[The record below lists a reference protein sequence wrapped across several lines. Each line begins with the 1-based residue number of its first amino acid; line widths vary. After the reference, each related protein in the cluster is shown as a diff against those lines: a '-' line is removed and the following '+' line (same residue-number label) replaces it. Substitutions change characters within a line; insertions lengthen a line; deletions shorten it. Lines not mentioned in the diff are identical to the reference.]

1 LDHPEFSD
9 ILIKS
14 FCHHH
19 PYSIYYIN
27 FPIMGVT
34 GIKFHSNGTII
45 VWIFVL
51 FFALTCMAAVY
62 PVSAHAP
69 ANAGFN
75 EDISNATVISNPE
88 KSYAFYTDLDQSGEA
103 QYYKFS
109 MQKGQQLSGTVQIP
123 DSGSMVPDIVIIGP
137 GIVPSGNIPSFIEV
151 PAGSGAMVIDG
162 TKPEKPTYE
171 PFTPQPIYEV
181 AHFNLTVPEDGDY
194 YIAVYGPG
202 GGNYGL
208 APGFL
213 EQFTIS
219 EWLLIPFSVISI
231 YLWAGQSL
239 SAVVTPF
246 LFIVIAGLALLI
258 IYQKKSDKQW
268 GYREWIVLFSG
279 LLYLGGVAVTITQ
292 TIHTLLLTGYSSGVL
307 LTLIFIVIPSILGI
321 VIIRKG
327 LSLTREKRSVPLT
340 GLLILI
346 AGLLGLIMW
355 AGFII
360 GPVLAIL
367 GGTLVIIHSMKKP
380 Q

>member
-1 LDHPEFSD
+1 
-9 ILIKS
+9 
-14 FCHHH
+14 
-19 PYSIYYIN
+19 
-27 FPIMGVT
+27 MGVT
-34 GIKFHSNGTII
+34 GIKFHFKETII
-45 VWIFVL
+45 IWIFVL
-51 FFALTCMAAVY
+51 IFALTCMAAVY
-62 PVSAHAP
+62 PVSAHSP
-69 ANAGFN
+69 TNAGSN

-88 KSYAFYTDLDQSGEA
+88 KSYAIYTDLHQSGEA

-109 MQKGQQLSGTVQIP
+109 MQKGQQLSGTVQVP
-123 DSGSMVPDIVIIGP
+123 DSGSMVPNIVIIGP
-137 GIVPSGNIPSFIEV
+137 GIVPFGIIPHFIEMPV
-151 PAGSGAMVIDG
+151 GSDGKVIEG
-162 TKPEKPTYE
+162 TQPGKPTYE
-171 PFTPQPIYEV
+171 PFTPQPIYKV
-181 AHFNLTVPEDGDY
+181 ANFNLTVPEDGDY

-231 YLWAGQSL
+231 FLWAGQSL
-239 SAVVTPF
+239 AVVVTPF

-258 IYQKKSDKQW
+258 IYQKKSNKQR
-268 GYREWIVLFSG
+268 GHREWIVLFSG

-321 VIIRKG
+321 VIIREG
-327 LSLTREKRSVPLT
+327 LSLTRERRSAPFT

-367 GGTLVIIHSMKKP
+367 GGILVTIHSMNKT